1 GINMRSLRESAL
13 WFQGPNLEFKNES
26 VVPSP
31 MVVSC
36 GSCGLSEEKLKPLK
50 EKLSKLPYQKFI
62 SFATLFLTKFNNRYK
77 YVDRLNHGLASHQQ
91 LDVSQYANRYFWR
104 FVQVEFM
111 ADVVESV
118 NKDEQ
123 LPRRHPWREFK
134 LFKDS
139 HDLVRVDKRLANADL
154 DYEMRYPLAVPRCQL
169 VASYILFIHKLLH
182 HPGANHTWSYIR
194 QH

>member
-1 GINMRSLRESAL
+1 
-13 WFQGPNLEFKNES
+13 
-26 VVPSP
+26 
-31 MVVSC
+31 
-36 GSCGLSEEKLKPLK
+36 
-50 EKLSKLPYQKFI
+50 
-62 SFATLFLTKFNNRYK
+62 
-77 YVDRLNHGLASHQQ
+77 
-91 LDVSQYANRYFWR
+91 YANRYFWR

-118 NKDEQ
+118 NKDER

-194 QH
+194 QHFVILDGYGYVRSLLAKCFGCNKANKHKFDPEPSPLPMERVRSDTGHAFEYVGLDLFGPLYSDVKRRRKHF